1 MAKIILDPVNE
12 AICCSFQK
20 TFHKVIIFC
29 HLNLLVGW
37 GVYIMVLLLILAKI
51 LEIYAHSEMSKTIR
65 LKKGLNIRILGKAEP
80 VLENAPDAGFYALK
94 PGDFPG
100 VTPRISVIP
109 GQEVKA
115 GEPLFRDKYTP
126 EICFVSPVGGI
137 VTAVNRGERRRILEV
152 VVREDQSIGSLDFGK
167 ANPDKMEAYQIK
179 EFLLKSGLWPLLKR
193 RPYGVLARP
202 NEAPKSIFVS
212 CFDTA
217 PLAPDYQYIL
227 KGQESVFQTGITV
240 LSKLTSGKVHLGIP
254 ADPGH
259 ICSGMKNAE
268 ITLYDG
274 PHPAGNAGVQMHH
287 TDPLNKGE
295 VIWTIHP
302 QDLLFIGR
310 LFETG
315 KVDFSKIIALAGSEV
330 KTPRYYKTIVGAN
343 LAPLLEDRLHANSE
357 NRIIS
362 GNVLTGKKVQSDGF
376 LGFYDDLVT
385 VIPEGKY
392 YEFLGWAKTRTK
404 YFSMSHAYFS
414 WLMPGKMYKPDAN
427 LHGEKRAYVMT
438 GQYEKVVPMD
448 ILPVQLIKAILA
460 DDIEKMEKLGIYE
473 VVEEDLALC
482 EFVCTSK
489 IEVQDILRSGINL
502 MIKELG

>member
-1 MAKIILDPVNE
+1 MGAYQGII
-12 AICCSFQK
+12 AYF
-20 TFHKVIIFC
+20 
-29 HLNLLVGW
+29 G
-37 GVYIMVLLLILAKI
+37 KI
-51 LEIYAHSEMSKTIR
+51 LEIYVHSEMSKTIR
-65 LKKGLNIRILGKAEP
+65 LKKGLNIRILGKAELI
-80 VLENAPDAGFYALK
+80 LEEAPNAGMYALK
-94 PGDFPG
+94 PAEFPG
-100 VTPRISVIP
+100 LTPRLMVIP

-115 GEPLFRDKYTP
+115 GDPLFRDKNTP

-152 VVREDQSIGSLDFGK
+152 VVKADQTIGTCDFGK
-167 ANPDKMEAYQIK
+167 SDPDKMDAAQIK
-179 EFLLKSGLWPLLKR
+179 ELLLKSGLWPFIKR
-193 RPYGVLARP
+193 RPYGILARH
-202 NEAPKSIFVS
+202 NEVPKSIFVS

-217 PLAPDYQYIL
+217 PLAPDYQFIL
-227 KGQESVFQTGITV
+227 KGQESVFQTGINV
-240 LSKLTSGKVHLGIP
+240 LSKLTHGKVHIGLP
-254 ADPGH
+254 YDSSH
-259 ICSGMKNAE
+259 IFSGMKNAE
-268 ITLYDG
+268 ITMYDG
-274 PHPAGNAGVQMHH
+274 PHPAGNAGVQIHH
-287 TDPLNKGE
+287 TDPVNKGD
-295 VIWTIHP
+295 VVWTIHP

-330 KTPRYYKTIVGAN
+330 KSPRYYKTIVGAN
-343 LAPLLEDRLHANSE
+343 LAPLVEGKLHANSE

-362 GNVLTGKKVQSDGF
+362 GNVLTGKKVQPDDF

-385 VIPEGKY
+385 VIPEGNY
-392 YEFLGWAKTRTK
+392 YEFLGWAKPRTK
-404 YFSMSHAYFS
+404 QFSMSHAYFS
-414 WLMPGKMYKPDAN
+414 WLMPGKMFKPDAN

-473 VVEEDLALC
+473 VIEEDLALC

-489 IEVQDILRSGINL
+489 TEVQDILRSGINL